1 MAQTNVVHGSIIH
14 ILRSFELE
22 LNYGKQQHLLGA
34 LAEQLWKQ
42 ACFAC

>member
-22 LNYGKQQHLLGA
+22 LNYAGKQQHLLGA
-34 LAEQLWKQ
+34 LAEQLW
-42 ACFAC
+42 